1 MLLSHV
7 RNTNSGFT
15 LIEASVVA
23 ALVGTL
29 AVVGVPSFLQMF
41 QRFQTNS
48 AFDQVRGAVKEAQL
62 QAIRTSRTCTL
73 TINETNRR
81 ITTATTADNGCLL
94 NTVQLPDSTSIR
106 TAAADRTVRFN
117 FQGNTNTTQTI
128 VVYNNSTNYNKCLV
142 ISNGIGMMRWGNY
155 TGNPNPSN
163 TLNGDFC
170 NTQQ

>member
-62 QAIRTSRTCTL
+62 QAIRTSRSCTL
-73 TINETNRR
+73 TLNETNRR
-81 ITTATTADNGCLL
+81 ITTSDNGCLL
-94 NTVQLPDSTSIR
+94 NTVQLPDVASIKTS
-106 TAAADRTVRFN
+106 ASDKTVRFN
-117 FQGNTNTTQTI
+117 FQGNTSTTQTI
-128 VVYNNSTNYNKCLV
+128 VVSNNSKNYNKCLV

-155 TGNPNPSN
+155 TGDPNA
-163 TLNGDFC
+163 TLDENSC
-170 NTQQ
+170 RSQQ